1 MKNKNKF
8 KLIGSGLLFTSSVIA
23 TISVVAAHGSGMSII
38 NQEESTLNANNNGNN
53 EFKYLFNNKYYDSL
67 DDITNELVNNNQ
79 YINDDLYYGDAGNA
93 IFDHQTNQLNINELK
108 KFDQNKISSAYVN
121 AFGGYEQ
128 DFNKAKKSF
137 VNEGL
142 VKYKYQDTKGVL
154 HSSYSEAQREI
165 LKGIKVDETVF
176 YEVYDKKENTTVKI
190 NPLNKDDINKMK
202 EITLRNA
209 KEQVKDT
216 NNKANTFGIMP
227 MLNIAKNKENENFL
241 ALSDTSWLNNLFT
254 KNISDFYNEITDD
267 FSTAMTETF
276 NEESTFKATVKLNYT
291 HDDLA
296 YNFEKISG
304 TAFPDLTTKTVKGRE
319 RLETMT
325 FKKVDY
331 ANLNKFDVFL
341 NRDA

>member
-176 YEVYDKKENTTVKI
+176 YEVYDQKENKTIKI

-202 EITLRNA
+202 EITLANA
-209 KEQVKDT
+209 KEQVKDP
-216 NNKANTFGIMP
+216 NNKANTFGMMP
-227 MLNIAKNKENENFL
+227 MLNIAKNKDDGNFV

-254 KNISDFYNEITDD
+254 KKISDFYKEITDD
-267 FSTAMTETF
+267 FSIAMKETF

-296 YNFEKISG
+296 YEFEKISG
-304 TAFPDLTTKTVKGRE
+304 TLFPDMTTKTVKGRK
-319 RLETMT
+319 RLDTMT
-325 FKKVDY
+325 FKMVDY